1 MTTDQFLTQVR
12 KSKPAPAYL
21 WIGPEIYQRDTCR
34 AALLDQVLG
43 EKIDGDR
50 EGFFNYDLEE
60 TSIAAIC
67 DDARAYSLF
76 SPRRVFWISRAET
89 ALPKGRAAASADDET
104 GGNAA
109 ASLAAYLKDP
119 SADTVLVFDSSRFE
133 FDGDDKAR
141 TERLRKFYAAIGQVV
156 EFPRWT
162 AAMTRKLAQDLVR
175 QAGLRIGA
183 DELNLLVEA
192 VGGAP
197 ARVAVEI
204 EKLRLFAGSRPV
216 TDRDIAALVPQ
227 AQATTIFALVAA
239 LGRRERRKALELL
252 DTLVREGEYLPLA
265 LSFLSTQLRQALVA
279 QEAGLRGAMAVQGH
293 FAKSGVPMWPSRAE
307 QISQTMSAFTPRQ
320 IMTALGGIAKADK
333 DLRDARPDDR
343 TIVEDFVLTLTQP

>member
-1 MTTDQFLTQVR
+1 MTPEQFLAQVK

-21 WIGPEIYQRDTCR
+21 WIGPEIFRRDTCR

-43 EKIDGDR
+43 EKVNGER
-50 EGFFNYDLEE
+50 EGFFNYDLDE
-60 TSIAAIC
+60 TSITAIC

-76 SPRRVFWISRAET
+76 SPHRVFWISRAESVI
-89 ALPKGRAAASADDET
+89 PKGRAAASADEE
-104 GGNAA
+104 GAA
-109 ASLAAYLKDP
+109 ATLASYLKDP
-119 SADTVLVFDSSRFE
+119 SADTVLVFDSARFE
-133 FDGDDKAR
+133 FDGDDKAK
-141 TERLRKFYAAIGQVV
+141 TERVRKFYSGISQVV

-175 QAGLRIGA
+175 DAGLKVGA

-192 VGGAP
+192 VGGSP
-197 ARVAVEI
+197 ARAAVEI

-216 TDRDIAALVPQ
+216 TDRDIASLVPQ

-265 LSFLSTQLRQALVA
+265 LSFLSTQFRQALVA
-279 QEAGLRGAMAVQGH
+279 QEAGLRGASAVQGH

-307 QISQTMSAFTPRQ
+307 QIAQTMGAFTPAQ
-320 IMTALGGIAKADK
+320 LKVALGGIARADK
-333 DLRDARPDDR
+333 DLRDIRPDDR
-343 TIVEDFVLTLTQP
+343 TVLEDFVLTLTRPA